1 MAVESASYADK
12 RRDVIAPRELRG
24 KWQHDHLLK
33 LIVADVMAA
42 ATASFVVYLCH
53 GRSEVFTL
61 LPLLWPAALLAVRA
75 YGKRQLGYG
84 AEDHRRIIRAA
95 LALGALSVLGS
106 ELALGPDR
114 LVHDAVVGLAGAAVL
129 TTALRGA
136 MRGRLGVGEDPRRVL
151 VVGHPDSVATLAE
164 SIEGRASRGL
174 RLVGACFT
182 TRPDSGKAAD
192 PKLPVLGGRDNILS
206 AVRRTRCE
214 SVIVLP
220 DQALDQ
226 TALRRLGWALNAE
239 GVELL
244 LGPML
249 TDVAASRLS
258 VRTVGGVPLLHVR
271 APARSGTARLPKEI
285 LDRLAAAAGL
295 LLLTPLLLVL
305 AMLVRFSSPG
315 PAFFQQRR
323 VGLNGEPFTMFKFRT
338 MLLGAESLRTEL
350 AELNLNTEGPLFKAR
365 KDPRTTA
372 LGRFLRRYSLD
383 ELPQLINVL
392 AGHMSLVGPR
402 PPLPEET
409 LDYDEVTRRRLLV
422 KPGLTGLWQV
432 SGRSDLPWHEAV
444 RLDLSY
450 VDNWSH
456 SLDALILLRTT
467 GAVARGKG
475 AY

>member
-1 MAVESASYADK
+1 MRNV
-12 RRDVIAPRELRG
+12 VTPRELRR

-33 LIVADVMAA
+33 LIVADVMSA

-61 LPLLWPAALLAVRA
+61 LPLLWPAALLVVRA

-84 AEDHRRIIRAA
+84 SEDHRRIARAA
-95 LALGALSVLGS
+95 LALGALAVLGS
-106 ELALGPDR
+106 ELVLGQDR
-114 LVHDAVVGLAGAAVL
+114 LVHDAVLGLAGAAAL
-129 TTALRGA
+129 TSALRA
-136 MRGRLGVGEDPRRVL
+136 ALRGRLGAADEPRRVL
-151 VVGHPDSVATLAE
+151 VVGHPDAVDTFAASLA
-164 SIEGRASRGL
+164 GRAARGL
-174 RLVGACFT
+174 RLVGACYT
-182 TRPDSGKAAD
+182 ARPTLGPAAD
-192 PKLPVLGGRDNILS
+192 PKLPVFGGPDNILS
-206 AVRRTRCE
+206 AVRRTGAE
-214 SVIVLP
+214 LAVVLP
-220 DQALDQ
+220 DPALDEL
-226 TALRRLGWALNAE
+226 AMRRLGWALHGE

-249 TDVAASRLS
+249 GDVAASRLT
-258 VRTVGGVPLLHVR
+258 VRTVGGVPMVHVR
-271 APARSGTARLPKEI
+271 APARSGAARLPKEI
-285 LDRLAAAAGL
+285 LDRLLAALGL

-305 AMLVRFSSPG
+305 AVLVRFSSPG

-323 VGLNGEPFTMFKFRT
+323 VGLDGEPFTMFKFRT
-338 MLLGAESLRTEL
+338 MLHNAESLRTEL
-350 AELNLNTEGPLFKAR
+350 AELNLNTEGPLFKVR